1 MTRASSDGRTMIG
14 RRSNGFFLLGVFLFF
29 FFKLHFVLIGRRQ
42 SAARC
47 GLPVWNVV
55 EETLGIITV
64 TRLCHT
70 DSTVSPGRGRPAP
83 GVIQHADVLLDQ
95 WVKVIILFL
104 NVVLVVVVVTAV
116 RVDQR

>member
-1 MTRASSDGRTMIG
+1 M
-14 RRSNGFFLLGVFLFF
+14 
-29 FFKLHFVLIGRRQ
+29 
-42 SAARC
+42 
-47 GLPVWNVV
+47 

-70 DSTVSPGRGRPAP
+70 DSTVSPGSRGRPAP